1 VSVPSPEQIPNRT
14 TDFVTKSQRTPPA
27 RSSAKETSL
36 RRPTTQ
42 TQRVFRS
49 IEFVWAKV
57 KGTAVACEVLRDGGT
72 ARGGLRFR
80 SREVGSAVTVG
91 VLDVRGEDVK
101 KSICF
106 QVFWNTGK

>member
-1 VSVPSPEQIPNRT
+1 
-14 TDFVTKSQRTPPA
+14 
-27 RSSAKETSL
+27 
-36 RRPTTQ
+36 
-42 TQRVFRS
+42 
-49 IEFVWAKV
+49 
-57 KGTAVACEVLRDGGT
+57 VACEVLRDGGT